1 MKTLDATPPFQ
12 TPPDEELMH
21 QLAAGRQ
28 DALGP
33 LYTRYARLIFNVAA
47 HSLDRPAAEE
57 VVQDVFLAVW
67 RKAAVFSPE
76 RGAFRPW
83 VMQIAH
89 YRILNELRRRSRHP
103 QPDGESNEER
113 LAGLRDRGPQPDEAA
128 WRETL
133 RQAVRA
139 ALQDLPPS
147 QREAVDLAFFE
158 DKTHE
163 QVASELNLPLGTA
176 KTRIRSG
183 LAKLR
188 GRLAPLAAGVAVLAF
203 IIAGGLGY
211 RAEYASRQQDDR
223 ALALLT
229 ESTAKAMRLVAWPG
243 IPPQSHGEYHG
254 AVGARI
260 AILTVSNLPAV
271 PDGET
276 YWAWAEYRGTWRSLG
291 AVRPDS
297 RGHARLIVE
306 GTEFAV
312 LPETVEVTLERTSG
326 GLVPQGPVVISWP
339 AR

>member
-1 MKTLDATPPFQ
+1 MKTLDATPPSQ
-12 TPPDEELMH
+12 TPPDEDLMR
-21 QLAAGRQ
+21 QLAAGRR

-57 VVQDVFLAVW
+57 VVQDVFLTVW

-89 YRILNELRRRSRHP
+89 YRILNELRWRSRHP
-103 QPDGESNEER
+103 YPGGESDEQR
-113 LAGLRDRGPQPDEAA
+113 LAGLPDLEPEPDEAA
-128 WRETL
+128 WRESL
-133 RQAVRA
+133 RSAVRA
-139 ALQDLPPS
+139 ALEDLPPS
-147 QREAVDLAFFE
+147 QREAVDLAFFA

-163 QVASELNLPLGTA
+163 QVASALNLPLGTA

-188 GRLAPLAAGVAVLAF
+188 GRLAPLAAGVAVLAL
-203 IIAGGLGY
+203 IIAGALGY
-211 RAEYASRQQDDR
+211 RSEYASRQQDDR

-229 ESTAKAMRLVAWPG
+229 ESTAKGMRLGARPG
-243 IPPQSHGEYHG
+243 VPPQSHGEYHG
-254 AVGARI
+254 AAGARI
-260 AILTVSNLPAV
+260 AVLTVSNLPAAPV
-271 PDGET
+271 GET

-291 AVRPDS
+291 MVHPDTQ
-297 RGHARLIVE
+297 GHARLIVE
-306 GTEFAV
+306 WTEFAV
-312 LPETVEVTLERTSG
+312 LPETVEVTLESRMG
-326 GLVPQGPVVISWP
+326 ARAPQGPVVISWP